1 MDLAAGVA
9 ALQPFQGQLKALE
22 TGRNGFTGQREVRGE
37 VDPAGAAHV
46 NLTLFFGVGVDQ
58 DVRLQPVSLQAKR
71 AVHSGFF
78 RHGQQHFQRA
88 VNNVVVGQHRQCGGH
103 ADTVIGAQG
112 GAARFNPLAVDIR
125 LNRIFSE
132 VVNGIV
138 VFLRHHIEVRL
149 QHHRFTVFHTGSRA
163 FTNQNVANLVA
174 FRV

>member
-9 ALQPFQGQLKALE
+9 AFQPFKGQFKALE
-22 TGRNGFTGQREVRGE
+22 TGRNGFTGQRQVRGE
-37 VDPAGAAHV
+37 VDPTRAAHV
-46 NLTLFFGVGVDQ
+46 NFTLFFGVGVDQ
-58 DVRLQPVSLQAKR
+58 DIRLQPVGLQAKG
-71 AVHSGFF
+71 AVHTGFF

-88 VNNVVVGQHRQCGGH
+88 MNNVVVSQHRQRGSH
-103 ADTVIGAQG
+103 ADTVIGAQSR
-112 GAARFNPLAVDIR
+112 AARFDPLAVDVR
-125 LNRIFSE
+125 LNRVLSE

-149 QHHRFTVFHTGSRA
+149 QHYRFAVFHTGSGA